1 MITKITQ
8 IRASVP
14 EKLAN
19 EMQELLPTLGW
30 NDRVREAFHCYK
42 THRRQ
47 QHDARHAMIARALF
61 DFHILSLERL
71 AEAASIEEMRELIQ
85 ACREAHEKF
94 AEPENFDEA
103 CRVAGVP
110 YIAS

>member
-14 EKLAN
+14 EKLAA

-42 THRRQ
+42 IHRRQ
-47 QHDARHAMIARALF
+47 QHDARHAMIAKSLF
-61 DFHILSLERL
+61 DFHLRSLELL
-71 AEAASIEEMRELIQ
+71 ATAASIEELQEMLER
-85 ACREAHEKF
+85 CRAAHEKF
-94 AEPENFDEA
+94 SDPANFDEA

-110 YIAS
+110 YVAS